1 MFLFSSSLN
10 FAYSF
15 RIHYSVNAQEDIFG
29 LVEWLEWVQTYYA
42 HKCAQTYI
50 LQTTSITTRPNQA
63 KQGNARHGTA
73 NTILIALLMVHWRW
87 SYSHK
92 FYHIRLPIFLRFT
105 YIRDIIWN
113 NNEWVCARECFVYMH
128 RLKWCMC
135 TVLWLQFTPSYYH
148 HEPSTFNYIRYCL
161 KWIFPSIRLFPSTSL
176 THTLILI
183 LFTLPIIMLQKKK
196 EKNTSR
202 CNVCIVVNATNHHCN
217 ECICDDFIWYI
228 GCSCYILLWIRI
240 FFCCMLFFSVDDR

>member
-1 MFLFSSSLN
+1 M
-10 FAYSF
+10 
-15 RIHYSVNAQEDIFG
+15 
-29 LVEWLEWVQTYYA
+29 
-42 HKCAQTYI
+42 
-50 LQTTSITTRPNQA
+50 
-63 KQGNARHGTA
+63 
-73 NTILIALLMVHWRW
+73 
-87 SYSHK
+87 
-92 FYHIRLPIFLRFT
+92 
-105 YIRDIIWN
+105 
-113 NNEWVCARECFVYMH
+113 CARECFVYMH

-240 FFCCMLFFSVDDR
+240 FFLLYALFFCWWSLIFSFCFGWSSFCTSLWFCFCYFCCQQHTNVSMESERTSEQNKFKKNGIEIKTIKTIQVLHQFDRVIFMNMYTLHEYVILYIFDGITFTKMPSHIAYMHIHYTTTV